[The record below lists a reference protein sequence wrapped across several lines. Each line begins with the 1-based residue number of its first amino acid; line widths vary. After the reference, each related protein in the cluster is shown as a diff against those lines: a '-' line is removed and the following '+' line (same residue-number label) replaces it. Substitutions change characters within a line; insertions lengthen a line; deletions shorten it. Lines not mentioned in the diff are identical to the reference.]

1 MRPPKVESSELLAG
15 LMTVLRSKG
24 YDGASLNELASASG
38 LKKAS
43 LYHRFPGGKQE
54 ITAAVLQYVG
64 DWLETNLK
72 QVLLNEDAS
81 PAQRLAKAIANI
93 EALYDQGKQ
102 TCIIRALSMDSG
114 VDMFAQELKQGI
126 DQWIEG
132 FSTLGRAFG
141 YSDQEAQQKAW
152 EVITNIQGSL
162 VVSKA
167 IGSTEPFAQAI
178 GRIWALYG
186 MSQKHK

>member
-1 MRPPKVESSELLAG
+1 MRPPKVESNELLAG

-24 YDGASLNELASASG
+24 YDGASLNELANASG

-64 DWLETNLK
+64 NWLETNLK
-72 QVLLNEDAS
+72 QVLLDKDTS
-81 PAQRLAKAIANI
+81 PAQRLAKAIVNI
-93 EALYDQGKQ
+93 EALYDQGNQ
-102 TCIIRALSMDSG
+102 TCIIRALSMGSS
-114 VDMFAQELKQGI
+114 VDMFAQELKQGV
-126 DQWIEG
+126 DQWIES

-141 YSDQEAQQKAW
+141 YTEAEAQQKAW
-152 EVITNIQGSL
+152 QVITNIQGSL

-167 IGSTEPFAQAI
+167 IGSTKPFAQAI
-178 GRIWALYG
+178 GFIWSLYG
-186 MSQKHK
+186 MSKQEA